1 MLQDQLLRKGKYVF
15 FGETRNTSDAHKKQF
30 ATLKNV
36 AEDDQK
42 VIEVRGK
49 SKTLMSDHAVS
60 VVVDEESEGRIYDNG
75 CTSGEKMYSVFNVVE
90 RMRSIP
96 EYFVL
101 DLYCE

>member
-1 MLQDQLLRKGKYVF
+1 MRQALASTAAVKAAYNALL
-15 FGETRNTSDAHKKQF
+15 
-30 ATLKNV
+30 
-36 AEDDQK
+36 
-42 VIEVRGK
+42 
-49 SKTLMSDHAVS
+49 KTLLLLTSLRNRRIQGTLVFPVSYHAVS
-60 VVVDEESEGRIYDNG
+60 VVVDEKSEGRIYDNG